1 MGKYAGQLSPALG
14 AVAVLGVS
22 GNHGCLAHIHERDTE
37 VQGLEDSQ

>member
-37 VQGLEDSQ
+37 VQGPEDSQ